1 MSRQVFVITV
11 TGEMDQSL
19 RDEFADV
26 GITVDH
32 SVTRLRLV
40 SADASALHGLLNR
53 IARSDWSCSTSI
65 RSRKDHPIGGE
76 AASPDLCVGS
86 PRSGPPRRAGRRQ

>member
-11 TGEMDQSL
+11 TGELDQSF

-26 GITVDH
+26 DITVDH

-40 SADASALHGLLNR
+40 STDPAALHGLLNR
-53 IARSDWSCSTSI
+53 IAVLGLELLDVHQV
-65 RSRKDHPIGGE
+65 DE
-76 AASPDLCVGS
+76 GS
-86 PRSGPPRRAGRRQ
+86 PGRW

>member
-32 SVTRLRLV
+32 GVTRLRLV
-40 SADASALHGLLNR
+40 SADPSALHGLLNR
-53 IARSDWSCSTSI
+53 IAALGLELLDV
-65 RSRKDHPIGGE
+65 HQVE
-76 AASPDLCVGS
+76 EGS
-86 PRSGPPRRAGRRQ
+86 PGGW

>member
-40 SADASALHGLLNR
+40 SAAAAARHGLLNR
-53 IARSDWSCSTSI
+53 S
-65 RSRKDHPIGGE
+65 
-76 AASPDLCVGS
+76 AALGRELLDVHQVEEGSPD
-86 PRSGPPRRAGRRQ
+86 RW

>member
-11 TGEMDQSL
+11 TGEMDRSL

-32 SVTRLRLV
+32 GVTRLRLV

-53 IARSDWSCSTSI
+53 IAAFGLELLDV
-65 RSRKDHPIGGE
+65 HQVE
-76 AASPDLCVGS
+76 EGS
-86 PRSGPPRRAGRRQ
+86 PGGW